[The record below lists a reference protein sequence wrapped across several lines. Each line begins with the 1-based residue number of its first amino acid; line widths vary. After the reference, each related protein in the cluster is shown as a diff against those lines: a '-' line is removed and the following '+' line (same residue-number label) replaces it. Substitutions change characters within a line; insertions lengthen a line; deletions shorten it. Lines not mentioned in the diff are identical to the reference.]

1 MIFSLPLPTSP
12 GVLCHSL
19 SATNLPKQRTT
30 ASVSFVEI
38 SCHETDCDSLTLVDF
53 FSKTLPSSTKKL
65 CSKEGR
71 VLANGPSF
79 ETIEKKSGKS
89 MSLAFGQRKYQPTS
103 EDSVLALFVGWYF
116 TWTFLRFAQSAREGA
131 KRFTISFISLGFGQR
146 NDETF
151 VSDSWTSFSFLW
163 SKSRD
168 KGFRKWSAAIG
179 RGRAQAS
186 QGIM

>member
-1 MIFSLPLPTSP
+1 MWLVQGSEAQGKP
-12 GVLCHSL
+12 GSLCHSL

-89 MSLAFGQRKYQPTS
+89 MSLA
-103 EDSVLALFVGWYF
+103 LA
-116 TWTFLRFAQSAREGA
+116 
-131 KRFTISFISLGFGQR
+131 
-146 NDETF
+146 
-151 VSDSWTSFSFLW
+151 
-163 SKSRD
+163 
-168 KGFRKWSAAIG
+168 KGNTNRPLKIAF
-179 RGRAQAS
+179 
-186 QGIM
+186 